1 MSWSSYMIV
10 KYAFAEHVIT
20 KHIIANY
27 VIAKYVIGS
36 HVRACRSFIKYYD
49 VIVLESKELPIG
61 W

>member
-1 MSWSSYMIV
+1 MIV